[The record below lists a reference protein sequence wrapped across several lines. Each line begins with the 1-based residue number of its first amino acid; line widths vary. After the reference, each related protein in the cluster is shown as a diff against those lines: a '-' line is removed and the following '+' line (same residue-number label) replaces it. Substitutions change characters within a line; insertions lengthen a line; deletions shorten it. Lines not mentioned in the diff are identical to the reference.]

1 MADIITYKMTWDEVY
16 ERVRKL
22 PEGKC
27 FGIPRGGTFVA
38 AMTGNA
44 TDSFEEADYL
54 VDDIIDSGETAKKWT
69 DRTRKPIFSL
79 VSKDEGLGWVEFPWE
94 RSDDELPAESNIK
107 RLLQSLG
114 ENPDREGLQNTPK
127 RYVKFLREFL
137 TPKDF
142 NFTVFNAEKADE
154 MIVQSGIPFF
164 SLCEHH
170 LAPFFGTAA
179 VAYIPNG
186 KIAGLSKLAR
196 TVDRFSKR
204 LQNQERITTDIAEY
218 LEEQLQPLGVAV
230 LLKARHLCMEMR
242 GVQKQGAET
251 TTSCLRGLFKTDP
264 KCRSEFLHLAI
275 PAHRS

>member
-1 MADIITYKMTWDEVY
+1 MSETYKMSWMEVY

-44 TDSFEEADYL
+44 VDTFEAADYL
-54 VDDIIDSGETAKKWT
+54 VDDIIDSGKTAKVWKEQT
-69 DRTRKPIFSL
+69 GKEIYTL
-79 VSKDEGLGWVEFPWE
+79 VNKDEGLGWVEFPWE
-94 RSDDELPAESNIK
+94 RSVQELPAEDNIK

-114 ENPDREGLQNTPK
+114 ENTEREGLQMTPK

-137 TPKDF
+137 SPSDF
-142 NFTVFNAEKADE
+142 NFTVFNAEKTDE

-170 LAPFFGTAA
+170 LAPFFGTAV

-196 TVDRFSKR
+196 TVDKFSRR
-204 LQNQERITTDIAEY
+204 LQNQERIATNIADY
-218 LEEQLQPLGVAV
+218 IEEQLEPLGVAV
-230 LLKARHLCMEMR
+230 LLRARHLCMEMR
-242 GVQKQGAET
+242 GVEKQGAES
-251 TTSCLRGLFKTDP
+251 TTSCLRGLFKTDH
-264 KCRSEFLHLAI
+264 KCREEFLHLAV
-275 PAHRS
+275 PGCRS

>member
-1 MADIITYKMTWDEVY
+1 MADTLIYKMSWDEVY
-16 ERVRKL
+16 QRVRKL

-44 TDSFEEADYL
+44 VGTIEEADYL
-54 VDDIIDSGETAKKWT
+54 VDDIIDSGETAKNWT
-69 DRTRKPIFSL
+69 NRTRKPFFSL

-94 RSDDELPAESNIK
+94 RSNGELPAEENIK

-114 ENPDREGLQNTPK
+114 ENTEREGLQMTPK
-127 RYVKFLREFL
+127 RYIKFLREFL
-137 TPKDF
+137 SPADF
-142 NFTVFNAEKADE
+142 NFTVFNAEKTDE

-196 TVDRFSKR
+196 TVDRFSRR
-204 LQNQERITTDIAEY
+204 LQNQERIATNIADY
-218 LEEQLQPLGVAV
+218 IEEQLQPLGVAV
-230 LLKARHLCMEMR
+230 LLRARHLCMEMR
-242 GVQKQGAET
+242 GVEKQGAES
-251 TTSCLRGLFKTDP
+251 TTSCLRGVFKTDQ
-264 KCRSEFLHLAI
+264 KCREEFLHLSM
-275 PAHRS
+275 PTS